1 MKRSTQRRRAP
12 KRKGGGWTTG
22 PSFINPGNLTFNQYE
37 GAGKDCTGINQMDRP
52 GYISGAPI
60 FNGVP
65 GLRGGRRRSRRTRGG
80 RYGFADN
87 AMPLS
92 SNGVGTSPG
101 PIMPIACE
109 RGTFNGLNPNP
120 GNIQGLMTGG
130 LRRSRS
136 RSGRGHSHSHRRS
149 HSRHRG
155 GMADLPSAFPT
166 VQVGAADAMRYYA
179 PNAGYANTFT
189 TFQAPSPVPGLTIQT
204 PYAAGSFNQAC
215 LKTGGRRSRRS
226 RRRGG
231 AAPFTPAVMDEL
243 ISRRDFDGTTAG
255 LPVKFGG
262 RRRHRRSHRR

>member
-1 MKRSTQRRRAP
+1 
-12 KRKGGGWTTG
+12 
-22 PSFINPGNLTFNQYE
+22 
-37 GAGKDCTGINQMDRP
+37 
-52 GYISGAPI
+52 
-60 FNGVP
+60 
-65 GLRGGRRRSRRTRGG
+65 
-80 RYGFADN
+80 
-87 AMPLS
+87 
-92 SNGVGTSPG
+92 
-101 PIMPIACE
+101 MPIACE